1 MKIGAGSARDGIVR
15 CNTERAVNFNLDA
28 VVQVY
33 MKTLHKMGFS
43 KDFFFCLETAVWVL
57 TGVSRKWELRGV
69 LDKEQEGA
77 VSSL

>member
-1 MKIGAGSARDGIVR
+1 MR

-28 VVQVY
+28 IYGHSASLYENFARDGIFKRFLLLPGDSSV
-33 MKTLHKMGFS
+33 GFNRG
-43 KDFFFCLETAVWVL
+43 EEW
-57 TGVSRKWELRGV
+57 VSRKWELRGV

>member
-1 MKIGAGSARDGIVR
+1 MR

-28 VVQVY
+28 VVQAY
-33 MKTLHKMGFS
+33 MKTLHEMGFS

-57 TGVSRKWELRGV
+57 TGGEEWVSRKWELRGV